1 MSVLFYK
8 SFVEGDGWG
17 GSLAPGAANCLLFP
31 PQPGN
36 WDLPLLYHPAQDLPL
51 LYHPTWE
58 LELQCTIPPKPGTGM
73 GRSTTTVYYT
83 THVDSKY
90 DFEL

>member
-8 SFVEGDGWG
+8 SFVEVVLYYKSFVEGDGWGGSLCLCLCLLELFSECLALQEGDGWG

-36 WDLPLLYHPAQDLPL
+36 RRGGDLPQLYQN
-51 LYHPTWE
+51 
-58 LELQCTIPPKPGTGM
+58 
-73 GRSTTTVYYT
+73 YYERIII
-83 THVDSKY
+83 SG
-90 DFEL
+90 L